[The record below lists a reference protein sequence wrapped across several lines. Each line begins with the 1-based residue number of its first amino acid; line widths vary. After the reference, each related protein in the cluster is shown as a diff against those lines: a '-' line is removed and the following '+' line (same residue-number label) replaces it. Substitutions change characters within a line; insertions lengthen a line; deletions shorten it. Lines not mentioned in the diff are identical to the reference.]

1 MTTVVVHWCY
11 INKTEST
18 EVVFLLILFKSNLYC
33 RHSLNCDQL
42 TECSLLFL
50 TPLFCSVLYRFGA
63 VFFISAY
70 KIKMDWITWLSCYCP
85 TSEVKVKK
93 LKNY

>member
-33 RHSLNCDQL
+33 SHSLNGDQF

-50 TPLFCSVLYRFGA
+50 TPLFSA
-63 VFFISAY
+63 VFCIDLVLFFSSVPTKKKKENGLDHMALLL
-70 KIKMDWITWLSCYCP
+70 LS
-85 TSEVKVKK
+85 
-93 LKNY
+93 NQ

>member
-33 RHSLNCDQL
+33 SHSLNGDQFTDL
-42 TECSLLFL
+42 VNDLVLFFSSVPTKNKNKNGLDHVALLL
-50 TPLFCSVLYRFGA
+50 
-63 VFFISAY
+63 
-70 KIKMDWITWLSCYCP
+70 LS
-85 TSEVKVKK
+85 
-93 LKNY
+93 NQ